1 MDRAR
6 LQSAALNYPYMR
18 GLLAVPAGAL
28 FIVAAL
34 GNWEWGPPRHAWV
47 FIAAV
52 AVIGLVVAAVNR
64 YYNEHYGRVT
74 PSNAQQLKAGAAT
87 AAGIALMVGGSML
100 LRSRASWSLDL
111 PVNAVAAMFAA
122 LMLVYYAAVV
132 GLRRHHV
139 VIWGALL
146 VAGALPV
153 WNGSDPSNI
162 GLVLAGVAVMIN
174 GAFDHRVLARTLGPP
189 PTPALGH
196 EHVGQ

>member
-6 LQSAALNYPYMR
+6 LQS
-18 GLLAVPAGAL
+18 
-28 FIVAAL
+28 
-34 GNWEWGPPRHAWV
+34 
-47 FIAAV
+47 
-52 AVIGLVVAAVNR
+52 
-64 YYNEHYGRVT
+64 
-74 PSNAQQLKAGAAT
+74 
-87 AAGIALMVGGSML
+87 
-100 LRSRASWSLDL
+100 
-111 PVNAVAAMFAA
+111 AA

-189 PTPALGH
+189 APPTPALGH